1 VANAS
6 TVPTQA
12 DPGIVDENVQP
23 HSVLLIFSEAG
34 TRATSSNAFDEGTF
48 SFGVRIM
55 AADALTAFEPRKTP
69 IQARATVTVEA
80 ISEAT
85 IQILLSQGAER
96 LTTTRVA
103 DRAGVS
109 VGTLYQYFPNKQ
121 SLLFAVLE
129 DHLEKVTEA
138 VEHAC
143 ERARHKPLT
152 EMIKEVVEAFVD
164 AKIAR
169 ADISV
174 ALYKVAPD
182 LGVLALLKRVTQRL
196 GKALARML
204 ESAPDT
210 RTSPDEFAIQVMLA
224 AMSGAMRS
232 VLETGGS
239 PVMMRKVREHLV
251 LLCRSYM
258 WPLRPSAFRVL
269 NGIALDF

>member
-1 VANAS
+1 
-6 TVPTQA
+6 
-12 DPGIVDENVQP
+12 
-23 HSVLLIFSEAG
+23 
-34 TRATSSNAFDEGTF
+34 
-48 SFGVRIM
+48 M
-55 AADALTAFEPRKTP
+55 AADVLVAFEPRKTP
-69 IQARATVTVEA
+69 VQARATVTVEA

-85 IQILLSQGAER
+85 IQVLLSQGTER

-129 DHLEKVTEA
+129 DHLEKVTKE
-138 VEHAC
+138 VENAC
-143 ERARHKPLT
+143 EHARHKPLA

-164 AKIAR
+164 GKIAR

-174 ALYKVAPD
+174 ALYKIAPD
-182 LGVLALLKRVTQRL
+182 VGGLALVKRVTQRMR
-196 GKALARML
+196 KAIVRML

-210 RTSPDEFAIQVMLA
+210 KTSPDEFAIQMMLA

-239 PVMMRKVREHLV
+239 PAMMHKLREHLV
-251 LLCRSYM
+251 MLCQSYM
-258 WPLRPSAFRVL
+258 AAATISVPKGKKGQISSEWPRQHS
-269 NGIALDF
+269 GQ